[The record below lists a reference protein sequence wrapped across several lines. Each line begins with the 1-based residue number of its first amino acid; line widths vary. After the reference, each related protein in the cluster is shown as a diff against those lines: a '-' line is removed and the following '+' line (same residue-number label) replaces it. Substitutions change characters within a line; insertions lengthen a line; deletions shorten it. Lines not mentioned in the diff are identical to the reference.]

1 MATCRAREGVAGG
14 EAGLRHGLPARPTH
28 GDVLHAAGGAHGH
41 LQRRQLRL
49 RDPACR
55 AAAPAIPRA
64 PATDAAAAGTAA
76 ATRARAR
83 APPGAAPTPARAAS
97 AGAGRAT
104 GRAEAAEAWQEQ
116 EVWPRPVRPRA
127 AATGAAA
134 AAAATAAAA
143 AAART
148 DDAAGPA
155 RRRRARAGTPRHVG
169 AAGVLP
175 VHAVAAAEV
184 GGGDAEAARVLL
196 RRVPLQLPDAG
207 ARGDLPHGHRRQQ
220 AHHHL
225 QRGEPQRLRD
235 HVSHPPSMIGGAS
248 PPPAR
253 GIIKIRTNTY
263 ARARP
268 FRCIASGPFIGRFV
282 GSNSCRNPVLL
293 DL

>member
-134 AAAATAAAA
+134 AAAATAAAEAPPPPPSA
-143 AAART
+143 AAAAAAV
-148 DDAAGPA
+148 DGAAPPPAEAPPPPPADAGDAAGAALVARPDPGPA
-155 RRRRARAGTPRHVG
+155 RVRWRRGVARRGALLRGRVRGVRRRR
-169 AAGVLP
+169 GVLRP
-175 VHAVAAAEV
+175 R
-184 GGGDAEAARVLL
+184 GGRGL
-196 RRVPLQLPDAG
+196 RL
-207 ARGDLPHGHRRQQ
+207 
-220 AHHHL
+220 
-225 QRGEPQRLRD
+225 
-235 HVSHPPSMIGGAS
+235 
-248 PPPAR
+248 
-253 GIIKIRTNTY
+253 
-263 ARARP
+263 
-268 FRCIASGPFIGRFV
+268 
-282 GSNSCRNPVLL
+282 
-293 DL
+293 